1 MRQTSTIDNTLA
13 VFLKMIGILLATPV
27 VGVCLSLNPATDV
40 VPRIFS
46 PNGDG
51 INDVVYFKLDN
62 PRMVQVFGE
71 VVDMSGAHVASLVPV
86 TDNIPSPDSLVWN
99 GRDDNGNGVP
109 SGPYV
114 YRIDGDGSVV
124 SGIVVVAR

>member
-1 MRQTSTIDNTLA
+1 MRRTPTTDNRVIVL
-13 VFLKMIGILLATPV
+13 IGIMAIILATPV
-27 VGVCLSLNPATDV
+27 AGVCLSLNPQTDV

-51 INDVVYFKLDN
+51 INDVVFFKLDN

-71 VVDMSGAHVASLVPV
+71 VIDMSGAHVASLAPV
-86 TDNIPSPDSLVWN
+86 SDNIPSPDSLVWN

>member
-1 MRQTSTIDNTLA
+1 MRRTPTIDCKA
-13 VFLKMIGILLATPV
+13 IVFVGMMAFLLATPV
-27 VGVCLSLNPATDV
+27 VGACLSLNPQTDV
-40 VPRIFS
+40 LPRIFS

-62 PRMVQVFGE
+62 PRMVQVSGE
-71 VVDMSGAHVASLVPV
+71 VIDMSGAHVASLAPV
-86 TDNIPSPDSLVWN
+86 SGNIPSPDSLVWN